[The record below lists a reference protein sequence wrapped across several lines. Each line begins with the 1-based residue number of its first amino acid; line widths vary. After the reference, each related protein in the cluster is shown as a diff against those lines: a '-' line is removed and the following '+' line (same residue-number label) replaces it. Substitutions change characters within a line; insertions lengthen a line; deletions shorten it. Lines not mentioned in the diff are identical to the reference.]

1 MTGAISAQSILNEVI
16 SRLANRFDIGLFC
29 FKEQLAFI
37 NDTAQ
42 FKTAV
47 CSRRA
52 GKTIACAA
60 DLIST
65 ALQFPGVV
73 CLYITLSRVNAKR
86 IIWPELKKI
95 NTEFNLGG
103 VPNESELSLKFV
115 NGSTVYCSGAK
126 HKQEIENFRG
136 LALKKVYVDEC
147 QSFRAYIQDLID
159 DVIAKALFDYAGTLC
174 LIGTPGHVPNGYFYD
189 TTKSE
194 HWTHHAWTM
203 FENPHLTKK
212 SGKTTEELVMA
223 DCKRMGVT
231 IDHPKIQRE
240 CFGKWAVDTDS
251 LIFKYDPLINHF
263 DNIPTTRGQWS
274 YVIGVD
280 VGHDDADAIAVIGW
294 NEYDTRAYLIEE
306 IIKTKQGVTE
316 LADALDA
323 LVLTYKPLKIV
334 MDTGGLGKKI
344 AAEITRR
351 RAIAVA
357 PAEKSR
363 KMEFIEL
370 LNDAMRT
377 ARFFAKKTSAFAQDC
392 FLVERDDDKT
402 TVDKIVVSDRY
413 HSDIGDAVL
422 YAFRESLHWLSEPE
436 EKHVPH
442 GTPEWRIREER
453 EMEEAAEA
461 MLEQQNQ
468 DDNWDVFSND

>member
-1 MTGAISAQSILNEVI
+1 
-16 SRLANRFDIGLFC
+16 
-29 FKEQLAFI
+29 
-37 NDTAQ
+37 
-42 FKTAV
+42 
-47 CSRRA
+47 
-52 GKTIACAA
+52 
-60 DLIST
+60 
-65 ALQFPGVV
+65 
-73 CLYITLSRVNAKR
+73 
-86 IIWPELKKI
+86 
-95 NTEFNLGG
+95 
-103 VPNESELSLKFV
+103 
-115 NGSTVYCSGAK
+115 
-126 HKQEIENFRG
+126 
-136 LALKKVYVDEC
+136 
-147 QSFRAYIQDLID
+147 
-159 DVIAKALFDYAGTLC
+159 
-174 LIGTPGHVPNGYFYD
+174 
-189 TTKSE
+189 
-194 HWTHHAWTM
+194 
-203 FENPHLTKK
+203 
-212 SGKTTEELVMA
+212 MA
-223 DCKRMGVT
+223 DCKRMCVT
-231 IDHPKIQRE
+231 IDHPNIQRA

-363 KMEFIEL
+363 KMEYIEL

-468 DDNWDVFSND
+468 DDNWDVSSND